1 MVYITTHTYLPI
13 WKCPKMAGGTPNS
26 SKLWMTMTYMTQYD
40 SVFGLPMVT
49 YGDDW
54 GSPSSRNHHWSTQKI
69 PSLPCWRRF
78 TTKARRP
85 AAARR
90 PATGSAATAALGAAE
105 EVPVPRSLWWRENP
119 RKSHEQLLHS
129 WRHEKSWKVMDFGIW
144 LMGKVPVC
152 FINCWKLSLHPSLLF
167 LMGETIEVSHLYI
180 YIIYIYILYTVIK

>member
-1 MVYITTHTYLPI
+1 
-13 WKCPKMAGGTPNS
+13 MAGGTQKT

-40 SVFGLPMVT
+40 SVLKLMLT

-54 GSPSSRNHHWSTQKI
+54 GSPSSRNHHWSTQKT
-69 PSLPCWRRF
+69 PSLPCRRRF

-129 WRHEKSWKVMDFGIW
+129 WRHEKSWKVMGFGIW

-152 FINCWKLSLHPSLLF
+152 LINCWKLSLHPSLLF
-167 LMGETIEVSHLYI
+167 FDGGDHWSEPSTYI
-180 YIIYIYILYTVIK
+180 YICIIYIYIYTQ